1 MDSSNSSR
9 ILDVSFSII
18 FAKNLTKFPIEDRKK
33 IYDYVN
39 HIKEFGF
46 ENLPGKFKK
55 SNDVDTNDPNFL
67 QKTAFAN
74 ENNLW
79 HYHIGIP
86 AYEKTKGFGNYT
98 SRYILHYT
106 HAGNE
111 IKIVDM
117 SDHPPFRLPDIKFL
131 K

>member
-1 MDSSNSSR
+1 MDSSDSTR
-9 ILDVSFSII
+9 ILNVSFSAI
-18 FAKNLTKFPIEDRKK
+18 FAKNLTNFPKADKQK
-33 IYDYVN
+33 IYN
-39 HIKEFGF
+39 FTKHIEKQGF
-46 ENLPGKFKK
+46 EKLPGKFKK
-55 SNDVDTNDPNFL
+55 SNDVDKNDPNFL
-67 QKTAFAN
+67 LKATFAN

-86 AYEKTKGFGNYT
+86 KYEECKGFGNFT

-106 HAGNE
+106 HIGNE

-117 SDHPPFRLPDIKFL
+117 SDHPPFELPDINLL